1 MTWRSYWIA
10 NWNQEEDNQNQWTVG
25 KNLETMS
32 MFYSFDLK
40 KFNQQSHNIVIIN
53 LDIDK

>member
-32 MFYSFDLK
+32 MFYNFDLK

>member
-40 KFNQQSHNIVIIN
+40 KFNQQSHNLVIIN